1 MITEIFSSR
10 VPQPH
15 LFSLEEGIEQVELFP
30 EVWGAAEKLIIP
42 ELHLRWEGLEG
53 LLELNAPRFSP
64 LILYLLCTRI
74 VEPDIDLRARII
86 EALGD
91 VTQPDKNGKPAPE
104 NVRLILINYLSR
116 IRTRQIYAFLQVLV
130 VYPSLE
136 EHVARLINI
145 CSFANNHLVD
155 IINDRRKPLDIRQQ
169 AIRMIGVIG
178 YVEAI
183 PSLDRL
189 SARLEARMNGQ
200 KAMPFAPPSDNP
212 ELDLLVTTRET
223 LASLRAP

>member
-10 VPQPH
+10 FPQPQ
-15 LFSLEEGIEQVELFP
+15 LFSLEEGVEQVELFP
-30 EVWGAAEKLIIP
+30 EVWAAAEKLISP
-42 ELHLRWEGLEG
+42 EILLRWEGLEG
-53 LLELNAPRFSP
+53 LLELKAPRYSS

-91 VTQPDKNGKPAPE
+91 VTQPDNYGNPAPG

-116 IRTRQIYAFLQVLV
+116 IRTRQIYALLQVLV

-136 EHVARLINI
+136 EHVSRLINV
-145 CSFANNHLVD
+145 CSYANNHLVE
-155 IINDRRKPLDIRQQ
+155 IINDRKKPLDIRQQ
-169 AIRMIGVIG
+169 SIRMIGVVG

-183 PSLDRL
+183 PTLDRL
-189 SARLEARMNGQ
+189 LARLEARMNGQ
-200 KAMPFAPPSDNP
+200 KAMPFAPLSDNP
-212 ELDLLVTTRET
+212 ELDLLVTTREA
-223 LASLRAP
+223 LASLRAS

>member
-1 MITEIFSSR
+1 MITEIYSSR
-10 VPQPH
+10 FPQPQ

-30 EVWGAAEKLIIP
+30 EVWGAAEKLISP

-53 LLELNAPRFSP
+53 LLESNAPRFSP

-91 VTQPDKNGKPAPE
+91 VTQPDKNGNPAPGI
-104 NVRLILINYLSR
+104 VRLILINNLSR
-116 IRTRQIYAFLQVLV
+116 IRTRQIYALLQVLID
-130 VYPSLE
+130 YPALE
-136 EHVARLINI
+136 KHVSRLINV
-145 CSFANNHLVD
+145 CSYANNHLVE
-155 IINDRRKPLDIRQQ
+155 IINDRKKPLDIRQQ
-169 AIRMIGVIG
+169 AISMIGVVG

-200 KAMPFAPPSDNP
+200 KAMPFAPLSENP
-212 ELDLLVTTRET
+212 ELDLLVTIREA
-223 LASLRAP
+223 LVSLRAP